1 MRHLLIALVGC
12 LTVFG
17 GHNHQ
22 APPHPR
28 GQCIA
33 VKVVHG
39 HVVCTKRAVPVC
51 TNGVCVG

>member
-1 MRHLLIALVGC
+1 MFRHVLLAALFAT
-12 LTVFG
+12 LASFG
-17 GHNHQ
+17 HHQ

-28 GQCIA
+28 GVCIA
-33 VKVVHG
+33 IKVVHG